1 MGNQKSNKTRIVAL
15 RLSPQDFKLLE
26 LKFKGST
33 CRKLSEY
40 IRKVILEKPVVV
52 YYRNGSIDDSVKE
65 LIRLRN
71 ELNNIGNNF
80 NQAVRKLHTLDQ
92 IAEFKFWIITYEL
105 DKRRLL
111 SQVEEIKKQ
120 INKTADQWL
129 QS

>member
-15 RLSPQDFKLLE
+15 RLSTQEFTLLDR
-26 LKFKGST
+26 KFKGST

-52 YYRNGSIDDSVKE
+52 NYRNCSLDDSVKE

-80 NQAVRKLHTLDQ
+80 NQAVKKLHTLDQ
-92 IAEFKFWIITYEL
+92 ISEFKSWIITYEL

-111 SQVEEIKKQ
+111 SQIDEIKKQ

>member
-15 RLSPQDFKLLE
+15 RLSAQEFTLLDR
-26 LKFKGST
+26 KFKGST

-40 IRKVILEKPVVV
+40 IRKVILEKPVAV
-52 YYRNGSIDDSVKE
+52 YYRNGSLDDSVKE
-65 LIRLRN
+65 LIKLRN

-80 NQAVRKLHTLDQ
+80 NQAVKKLHTLDQ
-92 IAEFKFWIITYEL
+92 IAEFKSWIITYEL

-111 SQVEEIKKQ
+111 LQIDEIKKQ

>member
-15 RLSPQDFKLLE
+15 RLSQQEFTLLE
-26 LKFKGST
+26 RKFKGST

-40 IRKVILEKPVVV
+40 IRKVILEKPVVF
-52 YYRNGSIDDSVKE
+52 YYRNSSLDDSVKE
-65 LIRLRN
+65 LVRLRN

-80 NQAVRKLHTLDQ
+80 NQAVKKLHTLDQ
-92 IAEFKFWIITYEL
+92 IAEFKSWIITYEL

-111 SQVEEIKKQ
+111 LQIDEIKKQ

>member
-15 RLSPQDFKLLE
+15 RLSAQEFTLLDR
-26 LKFKGST
+26 KFKGST

-40 IRKVILEKPVVV
+40 IRKVILEKPVAV
-52 YYRNGSIDDSVKE
+52 YYRNGSLDDSVKE

-80 NQAVRKLHTLDQ
+80 NQAVKKLHTLDQ
-92 IAEFKFWIITYEL
+92 IAEFKSWIITYEL

-111 SQVEEIKKQ
+111 LQIDEIKKQ

>member
-15 RLSPQDFKLLE
+15 RLSTQEFTLLE
-26 LKFKGST
+26 RKFKGST

-40 IRKVILEKPVVV
+40 IRKVILERPVVV
-52 YYRNGSIDDSVKE
+52 YYRNSSLDDAVKE
-65 LIRLRN
+65 VVRLRN

-80 NQAVRKLHTLDQ
+80 NQAVKKLHTLDQ
-92 IAEFKFWIITYEL
+92 ITEFKSWIFSYEL

-111 SQVEEIKKQ
+111 SQIDEIKKQ
-120 INKTADQWL
+120 IDKTADQWL

>member
-15 RLSPQDFKLLE
+15 RLSAQEFTLLDR
-26 LKFKGST
+26 KFKGST
-33 CRKLSEY
+33 CHKLSEY

-52 YYRNGSIDDSVKE
+52 NYRNGSLDDSVKE

-80 NQAVRKLHTLDQ
+80 NQAVKKLHTLDQ
-92 IAEFKFWIITYEL
+92 ISEFKSWIITYEL

-111 SQVEEIKKQ
+111 LQIDEIKKQ